1 MISRREMVTAGV
13 MGSLAAAA
21 PAAAEAAELTE
32 QPELQKGL
40 ADINS
45 ELGKINA
52 VLDDGLIGP
61 LVEGKGYIQD
71 LRKRFKV
78 HLKSAGKFPE
88 FCDIGILCF
97 YEVYDWHVRHM
108 QAIQIT
114 RAAENRM
121 AIQFMFTQLVLRWEQ
136 DEKYVG
142 QPYDMR

>member
-1 MISRREMVTAGV
+1 MISRREMVTAGM
-13 MGSLAAAA
+13 MGSLAATA
-21 PAAAEAAELTE
+21 PAVAAVESAE
-32 QPELQKGL
+32 QPDLQKGL
-40 ADINS
+40 SDINTG
-45 ELGKINA
+45 LTRINSA
-52 VLDDGLIGP
+52 LEDGLIGP
-61 LVEGKGYIQD
+61 LVEGRGYIPE

-97 YEVYDWHVRHM
+97 YEIYDWHVRHM

-136 DEKYVG
+136 DEKYLG
-142 QPYDMR
+142 QPYDLR